1 MKALISIIT
10 PNYNAS
16 KFVAETI
23 KSVLNQTYEN
33 WELIIV
39 DDCSTDDSVAII
51 ENFSKSDVRIKLI
64 NLTVNSG
71 PAIARNK
78 AIELSKGAYIAFLDS
93 DDRWQPNKLEIQL
106 RFMQKRNIALSF
118 TSYYAVNEQRENK
131 KLLIAKEEVTYKN
144 LLTNNYIG
152 CLTAMYSIQHL
163 GRVYFPL
170 VSKRQDWALWLKI
183 TRNNVI
189 AHGIQQPLAWY
200 TRRDASVSSNKFK
213 LLKYNWRIYRE
224 FENLNRMKSMYY
236 FVQLFF
242 KKVLK

>member
-16 KFVAETI
+16 NFVAETI
-23 KSVLNQTYEN
+23 ESIINQTYEN

-39 DDCSTDDSVAII
+39 DDGSTDNSVAII
-51 ENFSKSDVRIKLI
+51 EEFVKVDARIKLI
-64 NLTVNSG
+64 CLDLNSG

-93 DDRWQPNKLEIQL
+93 DDRWHPQKLAVQL

-118 TSYYAVNEQRENK
+118 TSYYSVNEQKEHK
-131 KLLIAKEEVTYKN
+131 KLLKAKEKVTYKN

-152 CLTAMYSIQHL
+152 CLTAMYSMQHL
-163 GRVYFPL
+163 GKVYMPI
-170 VSKRQDWALWLKI
+170 VSKRQDWALWLQI
-183 TRNNVI
+183 TKNNVV
-189 AHGIQQPLAWY
+189 AYGIQQPLAWY

-213 LLKYNWRIYRE
+213 LLKYNWKIYRE
-224 FENLNRMKSMYY
+224 FENLNRMKSLYY
-236 FVQLFF
+236 FIQLFF